1 VGDVLVMSSAEHLE
15 GTQAVM
21 LSVIL
26 SLPVVHWQVV
36 SVREQPASGTA
47 VAKQGSWKFVLV
59 GGYAWGFGSVLRGC
73 CGFSEGSHCSTVR
86 CSSEPGEERERTAQ
100 LGISPRF

>member
-1 VGDVLVMSSAEHLE
+1 MSSAEHLV

-36 SVREQPASGTA
+36 SVREQVVAAMA
-47 VAKQGSWKFVLV
+47 VAKQGSWRFVLV
-59 GGYAWGFGSVLRGC
+59 GGYAWGLGSVLRGIADSVR
-73 CGFSEGSHCSTVR
+73 GATVPWCDSR
-86 CSSEPGEERERTAQ
+86 VN
-100 LGISPRF
+100 L